1 MEDRRLK
8 KGVIYGIYSLGI
20 VALIGTIYLIES
32 SISNDSFKD
41 EEYTYVSKTIF
52 DDSVPVMSED
62 TKIIRPYTD
71 PDIKVVKGFYDYKAE
86 GESQQN
92 ALFEYE
98 GTYMQSSGISYGG
111 KEDFEVVAI
120 LDGTVIS
127 VEEDKLLGKV
137 VQIRHSNDMI
147 SIYQSLGN
155 VNVKANDEVKQGTI
169 IGTSGTSNIDTS
181 LGKHLYFE
189 IINNGVVIN
198 QEDYY
203 DKTINE
209 L

>member
-20 VALIGTIYLIES
+20 VALVGTIYLIEN
-32 SISNDSFKD
+32 SISNDNFKD
-41 EEYTYVSKTIF
+41 EEYTYVSETIF
-52 DDSVPVMSED
+52 DDSVPVMND
-62 TKIIRPYTD
+62 DVKIIRPYTD
-71 PDIKVVKGFYDYKAE
+71 PEIKVVKGFYDYKAE
-86 GESQQN
+86 SENQQN

-111 KEDFEVVAI
+111 KEDFDVVAI

-127 VEEDKLLGKV
+127 IEEDKLLGKV

-147 SIYQSLGN
+147 SVYQSLGN
-155 VNVKANDEVKQGTI
+155 INVKVNDEVKQGTI
-169 IGTSGTSNIDTS
+169 IGTAGTSNIDTS

-189 IINNGVVIN
+189 IINDGIVIN
-198 QEDYY
+198 PEDYY